1 MERLITVNG
10 TGTVSAAP
18 DRCQLDL
25 RVGATSDSVREATDA
40 MAASARDVIVALREA
55 GAVEVST
62 GRLMIRQEHDNQ
74 GNPRGFRCETG
85 VRAEIDISG
94 GSGQAVS
101 ALVEAAVAAG
111 GDRLSIDGISFTH
124 SDPTAHEHQA
134 LREAVSA
141 ARARAEVAADASGV
155 GVGRVMSIEQAAHLG
170 PGPIRYRAAQME
182 MADVPVEPGAQTTT
196 VEVKA
201 TFEIS

>member
-1 MERLITVNG
+1 MDRLITVNG

-40 MAASARDVIVALREA
+40 MASGARDVIAALREA
-55 GAVEVST
+55 GALEVST
-62 GRLMIRQEHDNQ
+62 GRLMIRQDHDNQ
-74 GNPRGFRCETG
+74 GNPRGFRSETG
-85 VRAEIDISG
+85 VRAEVDISG
-94 GSGQAVS
+94 GSGDLVS
-101 ALVEAAVAAG
+101 ALIEAAISAG
-111 GDRLSIDGISFTH
+111 GDRLSIDGISFVH
-124 SDPTAHEHQA
+124 ADPTAQEHHA

-141 ARARAEVAADASGV
+141 ATARAEVVAETAGV
-155 GVGRVMSIEQAAHLG
+155 AVGRVMNIEQVAHLG
-170 PGPIRYRAAQME
+170 PGPIRYRAVQME

>member
-1 MERLITVNG
+1 VERLITVNG

-40 MAASARDVIVALREA
+40 MAAAARDVIAALREA
-55 GAVEVST
+55 GALEVST

-74 GNPRGFRCETG
+74 GNPRGFRSETS
-85 VRAEIDISG
+85 VRAEVDLSA
-94 GSGQAVS
+94 GSSEVVS
-101 ALVEAAVAAG
+101 ALIEAAVAAG
-111 GDRLSIDGISFTH
+111 GDHLSIDGIGFAH
-124 SDPTAHEHQA
+124 SDPTAQEHQA

-141 ARARAEVAADASGV
+141 ATARAKVVAETAGIAV
-155 GVGRVMSIEQAAHLG
+155 GQVMSIEQVAHLG
-170 PGPIRYRAAQME
+170 PGPIRYRAVQME

-201 TFEIS
+201 TYEIS